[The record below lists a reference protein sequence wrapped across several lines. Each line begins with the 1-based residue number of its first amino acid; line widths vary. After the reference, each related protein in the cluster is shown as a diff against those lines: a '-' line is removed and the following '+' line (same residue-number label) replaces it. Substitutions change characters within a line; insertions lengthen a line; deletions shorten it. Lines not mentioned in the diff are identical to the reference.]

1 MTMAKSTMQ
10 LKVVTPERI
19 LFEGDVNEL
28 VIDTKSGQ
36 ITVFPNHQ
44 AMVTILKAG
53 EAIIRTGEEER
64 PLVLSG
70 GILEVAQNKA
80 VILADTA
87 EHVNEL
93 DLERAKQAVELAEK
107 LIVEKKFEPHE
118 YEALQAN
125 LAKHKSRYTAAT
137 KWRK

>member
-1 MTMAKSTMQ
+1 MAKAQMN

-19 LFEGDVNEL
+19 LFEGDVNEF

-53 EAIIRTGEEER
+53 EALIRTEQEEK

-70 GILEVAQNKA
+70 GVLEVAQNRA

-87 EHVNEL
+87 EHINEL
-93 DLERAKQAVELAEK
+93 DMDRAKKAMELAEK
-107 LIVEKKFEPHE
+107 LITEKKFEPHE

>member
-1 MTMAKSTMQ
+1 MAKAKMQ

-19 LFEGDVNEL
+19 LHEGEAEEL
-28 VIDTKSGQ
+28 VIETKSGQ

-53 EAIIRTGEEER
+53 EALIRNEGKEE

-70 GILEVAQNKA
+70 GLLEVARNQ
-80 VILADTA
+80 VVVLADTA
-87 EHVNEL
+87 EHINEL
-93 DLERAKQAVELAEK
+93 DLERAKKAMELAKK
-107 LIVEKKFEPHE
+107 LITEQKFEPHE

-125 LAKHKSRYTAAT
+125 LAKHQARVSAFT